1 MKLEYEQE
9 QEHLLNEMKGKS
21 TEELR
26 AILSER
32 WVRIAIVIILNL
44 EIRMRLHEC
53 QHHGHPGEVGIRELL
68 AEATSAL
75 RDSFKSLERG

>member
-9 QEHLLNEMKGKS
+9 RILNEMKGKS
-21 TEELR
+21 IEELR
-26 AILSER
+26 AILSDC

-53 QHHGHPGEVGIRELL
+53 QHHGHPGENGIRELL
-68 AEATSAL
+68 AEATKAL
-75 RDSFKSLERG
+75 RESFQSLERG